1 MDMPSFRA
9 SPTRGVASQGKQSYT
24 LDNVEELVKVCARG
38 GVSTARHPRRPR
50 PQYRGGT
57 VMGCASSSPLPS
69 GPGPLGPPDDTVAG
83 KVRQTVT
90 EMADALP
97 VQDLLDGVTHA
108 KDGAMHKLHGK
119 SCSLPTTD

>member
-1 MDMPSFRA
+1 
-9 SPTRGVASQGKQSYT
+9 
-24 LDNVEELVKVCARG
+24 
-38 GVSTARHPRRPR
+38 
-50 PQYRGGT
+50 
-57 VMGCASSSPLPS
+57 MGCASSSPLPS
-69 GPGPLGPPDDTVAG
+69 GPGPLGPPDDSVAG

-119 SCSLPTTD
+119 YCVPATAYLVIMTLRVKHSPYPDNPMYGEA